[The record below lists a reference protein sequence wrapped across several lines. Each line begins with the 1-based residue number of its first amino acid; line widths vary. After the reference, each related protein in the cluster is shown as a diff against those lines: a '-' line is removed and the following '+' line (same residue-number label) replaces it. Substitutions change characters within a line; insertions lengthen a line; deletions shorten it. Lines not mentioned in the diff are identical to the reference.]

1 MTASAF
7 NYYLYVGEGKKR
19 SENLKKRY
27 SKKKNNLKRKSAS
40 GPGLAD
46 VEAAKRDLKEY
57 GFLSWPEKY
66 LQLSETKTNLR
77 SFRLD
82 DFESGSTDHS
92 DPDDT
97 ESLNIEL
104 DLNRASKK
112 KKMKTTPICTKVSDD
127 KTNSNSS
134 NSKKKLKLFNKL
146 NCLFYKVLEMLLLQ
160 TRSLHPLTT
169 RKMLMTCLV
178 KWFHRN

>member
-57 GFLSWPEKY
+57 GFLSWLEEY

-92 DPDDT
+92 DSDDT

-104 DLNRASKK
+104 DLNGASKK
-112 KKMKTTPICTKVSDD
+112 KKKNQNYPNLYQSI
-127 KTNSNSS
+127 
-134 NSKKKLKLFNKL
+134 
-146 NCLFYKVLEMLLLQ
+146 
-160 TRSLHPLTT
+160 
-169 RKMLMTCLV
+169 
-178 KWFHRN
+178 WW

>member
-19 SENLKKRY
+19 SENLKKGY
-27 SKKKNNLKRKSAS
+27 NKKKNNLKRKSAS

-46 VEAAKRDLKEY
+46 VKAAKRDLKEY
-57 GFLSWPEKY
+57 GFLSCLEEY

-92 DPDDT
+92 DSDDT

-104 DLNRASKK
+104 DLNRASKKKKK

-134 NSKKKLKLFNKL
+134 NSKKYLKLFNKL
-146 NCLFYKVLEMLLLQ
+146 NCLFYKVLEMLLL
-160 TRSLHPLTT
+160 
-169 RKMLMTCLV
+169 
-178 KWFHRN
+178 

>member
-1 MTASAF
+1 MSLYRGYQVISRTNSKHLDKISYSGKDLKQVSVTASAF

-112 KKMKTTPICTKVSDD
+112 KKNENYPNLYQSI
-127 KTNSNSS
+127 
-134 NSKKKLKLFNKL
+134 
-146 NCLFYKVLEMLLLQ
+146 
-160 TRSLHPLTT
+160 R
-169 RKMLMTCLV
+169 
-178 KWFHRN
+178 

>member
-112 KKMKTTPICTKVSDD
+112 KKKWKLPQFVPKYPMIKQIQTVATQKKIWNCSTSWIVCFTKYW
-127 KTNSNSS
+127 KCFCC
-134 NSKKKLKLFNKL
+134 KRAACIL
-146 NCLFYKVLEMLLLQ
+146 
-160 TRSLHPLTT
+160 
-169 RKMLMTCLV
+169 
-178 KWFHRN
+178 

>member
-27 SKKKNNLKRKSAS
+27 SKKKNSLKRKSAS

-82 DFESGSTDHS
+82 DFEPGSTYHS
-92 DPDDT
+92 DSDDT
-97 ESLNIEL
+97 EPLNIEP
-104 DLNRASKK
+104 DLNRAWEKI
-112 KKMKTTPICTKVSDD
+112 KTTLICTKVSDD
-127 KTNSNSS
+127 KANSNSN
-134 NSKKKLKLFNKL
+134 NSKKNK
-146 NCLFYKVLEMLLLQ
+146 K
-160 TRSLHPLTT
+160 
-169 RKMLMTCLV
+169 
-178 KWFHRN
+178 

>member
-92 DPDDT
+92 DPDDI
-97 ESLNIEL
+97 EPLNIEL

-112 KKMKTTPICTKVSDD
+112 NENYPNLYQSI
-127 KTNSNSS
+127 
-134 NSKKKLKLFNKL
+134 
-146 NCLFYKVLEMLLLQ
+146 
-160 TRSLHPLTT
+160 R
-169 RKMLMTCLV
+169 
-178 KWFHRN
+178 